1 MMGLNRAALAALT
14 VAGNLAVVPAV
25 FAEVVPLKAELKAS
39 NEVPPND
46 SVATG
51 AAEGSYDTDSKAFSA
66 KVTFSDLS
74 GPAIGVHIH
83 GPAEQGV
90 NAGIVLRFDSV
101 ESPLELSATLTDAQ
115 AADLLAGKLYVNVH
129 TELNPGGEIRGNLTK

>member
-1 MMGLNRAALAALT
+1 MGLSRAALMTLA
-14 VAGNLAVVPAV
+14 VAGAFAVAPAA
-25 FAEVVPLKAELKAS
+25 FAEVVPLKADLKAS

-46 SVATG
+46 SAATG
-51 AAEGSYDTDSKAFSA
+51 AAEASFDTETKAFSA
-66 KVTFSDLS
+66 AVTFSSLS

-83 GPAEQGV
+83 GPADQGA

-101 ESPLELSATLTDAQ
+101 ESPVQLSATLTDAQ
-115 AADLLAGKLYVNVH
+115 TADLLAGKLYVNVH